1 MAQRA
6 WAHYRKQSK
15 GIQAGEMGVR
25 LKDKV
30 AIVTGAGSV
39 GPGFGNGKAIAVLF
53 AREGARVFAVDIAP
67 TAAEETRTL
76 IENEGGACATHV
88 CDVTNG
94 AAVAAMIEACTAR
107 FGRLDILV
115 NNVGGSEPGGA
126 VDMSE
131 ETWRRQLEFN
141 LTSAFL
147 GCKHAIPAMQR
158 SGGGAIINIS
168 SVAGHR
174 HIGNDHVAYAAAK
187 GGLQQFTRSAAV
199 QYAAK
204 GVRLNLVTPGLM
216 HTPLVEQRLARQ
228 YASGDLAAIIEKRHR
243 QVPMGR
249 MGDGWDV
256 AYAALYLASDEA
268 RYVTGAEIVVD
279 GGLIAATPR

>member
-1 MAQRA
+1 M
-6 WAHYRKQSK
+6 
-15 GIQAGEMGVR
+15 R

-53 AREGARVFAVDIAP
+53 AREGASVFAVDLV
-67 TAAEETRTL
+67 AAAADETRTL
-76 IENEGGACATHV
+76 VEAEGGACATHL
-88 CDVTNG
+88 CDVTK
-94 AAVAAMIEACTAR
+94 AKQVAAMVEACVAR

-115 NNVGGSEPGGA
+115 NNVGGSEPGGP

-131 ETWRRQLEFN
+131 ETWRRQLDFN

-147 GCKHAIPAMQR
+147 CCKHAIPAMER
-158 SGGGAIINIS
+158 SGGGAIVNIS
-168 SVAGHR
+168 SIAGHR
-174 HIGNDHVAYAAAK
+174 HIGNNHVAYAAAK
-187 GGLQQFTRSAAV
+187 SGLQQFTRSAAV
-199 QYAAK
+199 EYAAR
-204 GVRLNLVTPGLM
+204 GIRLNVVSAGLM

-228 YASGDLAAIIEKRHR
+228 YGANNLPALIEKRHR

-249 MGDGWDV
+249 MGEGWAV

-268 RYVTGAEIVVD
+268 RYGTGADLVVD

>member
-1 MAQRA
+1 M
-6 WAHYRKQSK
+6 
-15 GIQAGEMGVR
+15 R

-39 GPGFGNGKAIAVLF
+39 GPGFGNGKATAVLF
-53 AREGARVFAVDIAP
+53 AREGARVLAVDRVAA
-67 TAAEETRTL
+67 AAEETRTL
-76 IENEGGACATHV
+76 IAAEGGACATHL
-88 CDVTNG
+88 CDVTNAG
-94 AAVAAMIEACTAR
+94 EVAAMVEACVAR
-107 FGRLDILV
+107 FGRLDILI
-115 NNVGGSEPGGA
+115 NNVGGSEPGGP

-131 ETWRRQLEFN
+131 ETWRRQLDFN

-147 GCKHAIPAMQR
+147 CCKHAIPTMER
-158 SGGGAIINIS
+158 TGGGAIVNIS

-174 HIGNDHVAYAAAK
+174 HIGNNHVAYAAAK
-187 GGLQQFTRSAAV
+187 AGLQQFTRSAAV

-204 GVRLNLVTPGLM
+204 AIRLNVVSAGLM
-216 HTPLVEQRLARQ
+216 HTPLVEQRLAGQ
-228 YASGDLAAIIEKRHR
+228 YGANDLQALIEKRHR

-268 RYVTGAEIVVD
+268 RYVTGADLVVD

>member
-1 MAQRA
+1 M
-6 WAHYRKQSK
+6 
-15 GIQAGEMGVR
+15 R
-25 LKDKV
+25 LKNKV

-53 AREGARVFAVDIAP
+53 AREGAGVLAVDRVAA
-67 TAAEETRTL
+67 AAEETSTL
-76 IENEGGACATHV
+76 ITAEGGTCATHL
-88 CDVTNG
+88 CDVTK
-94 AAVAAMIEACTAR
+94 ASAVEAMIEACVTR

-115 NNVGGSEPGGA
+115 NNVGGSEPGGP

-131 ETWRRQLEFN
+131 KTWRRQLDFN

-147 GCKHAIPAMQR
+147 CCKHAIPAMER
-158 SGGGAIINIS
+158 AGGGAIVNIS

-174 HIGNDHVAYAAAK
+174 HIGNNHVAYAAAK
-187 GGLQQFTRSAAV
+187 AGLQQFTCSAAV

-204 GVRLNLVTPGLM
+204 GIRLNVVSPGLM

-228 YASGDLAAIIEKRHR
+228 YSANDLAALIEKRHR

-249 MGDGWDV
+249 MGDSWDV
-256 AYAALYLASDEA
+256 AFAALYLASDEA
-268 RYVTGAEIVVD
+268 RYVTGVDLVVD

>member
-1 MAQRA
+1 M
-6 WAHYRKQSK
+6 
-15 GIQAGEMGVR
+15 R

-39 GPGFGNGKAIAVLF
+39 GPGYGNGKAIAVLF
-53 AREGARVFAVDIAP
+53 AREGARVFAVDLVP
-67 TAAEETRTL
+67 KAAEETRAI
-76 IENEGGACATHV
+76 IEGEGGICATHH
-88 CDVTNG
+88 CDVT
-94 AAVAAMIEACTAR
+94 ASEDVAAMVEACVKR
-107 FGRLDILV
+107 FGTLDILV
-115 NNVGGSEPGGA
+115 NNVGGSEPGGPI
-126 VDMSE
+126 DMSE
-131 ETWRRQLEFN
+131 ETWRRQLDFN

-147 GCKHAIPAMQR
+147 CTKYAMTAMER
-158 SGGGAIINIS
+158 AGKGGAIVNIS

-174 HIGNDHVAYAAAK
+174 HIGNHHVAYAAAK
-187 GGLQQFTRSAAV
+187 SGLQQFTRSAAV

-204 GVRLNLVTPGLM
+204 GIRLNVVSAGLM
-216 HTPLVEQRLARQ
+216 YTPLVEQRLAKQ
-228 YASGDLAAIIEKRHR
+228 YAANDLPALIEKRHK

-268 RYVTGAEIVVD
+268 RYVTGADLVVD